1 MGTTFP
7 NGNSVAHRQF
17 APETTHPRMVRAVL
31 ADRSRHIKRDKYMV
45 YSFRITVIELL
56 LSLKFLSVDQH
67 SRDNEPPWCEL
78 ALGRKTAFVTN
89 QAFVTLLKK
98 L

>member
-1 MGTTFP
+1 
-7 NGNSVAHRQF
+7 
-17 APETTHPRMVRAVL
+17 
-31 ADRSRHIKRDKYMV
+31 MV

-98 L
+98 IIGIILYIEVVFLIYVFP